1 MQSGFRPRKV
11 KLITVALVTRHGQN
25 QQRPVVKKSQRLRGR
40 CKKIATAS
48 RFRRCNSKSYN
59 GQAV

>member
-1 MQSGFRPRKV
+1 MSESILIV
-11 KLITVALVTRHGQN
+11 LSIITVVITRHGQN
-25 QQRPVVKKSQRLRGR
+25 QQRPVVKKSQRFRGR
-40 CKKIATAS
+40 CKKITTAS

>member
-1 MQSGFRPRKV
+1 MIFHRVQKFNDLPYLGS
-11 KLITVALVTRHGQN
+11 RHGQN

-40 CKKIATAS
+40 CKKITTAS